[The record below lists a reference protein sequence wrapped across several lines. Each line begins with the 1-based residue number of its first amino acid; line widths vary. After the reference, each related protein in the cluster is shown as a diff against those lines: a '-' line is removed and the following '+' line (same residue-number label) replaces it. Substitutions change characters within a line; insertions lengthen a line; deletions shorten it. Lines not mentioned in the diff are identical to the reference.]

1 MRFFSDPNY
10 KVFRIKYNSKEPIDK
25 WKDPDKW
32 KNYQGCDYEEG
43 YNYALYLAGSNLVA
57 LDYDPRNE
65 TDETKKTLDSIR
77 PFLEATYSHK
87 TAGGGD
93 HYIFKVDPKTAY
105 PFKGKLCDGVD
116 IKYNGYIVIPPSSI
130 NGKNYEEDLFGVNHI
145 IDLPFELEEKMCAK
159 APENI
164 GAKQIDITPYR
175 DKKFKYKEL
184 SEAILKYANNNVLDY
199 DTWLR
204 LGAGFHSIF
213 DGSEEGFEFFKTISK
228 NKNFKDSD
236 EDIEKKWNSFSN
248 NHGRKI
254 GLGGL
259 ISILKDMKINID
271 DYIDPNWIFQFTE
284 EDIQLKE
291 DKEKEQANRILELV
305 QEKKKNDLLEKEK
318 KNLTQITDS
327 LLKKDHIED
336 TDILKVTKELT
347 RLKLSPTEL
356 KAIEELVAE
365 ISIKYFRQFV
375 VYVKSSKCYGVLE
388 NLGTPREEFYLY
400 SYAQFKE
407 RFLAYHIKSKTG
419 KKIFLTD
426 YYNESDKRKTC
437 MEVVYAPSTN
447 QKDFIA
453 VFPRG
458 SVSIEPTAKDYDP
471 KVIQPFINLVKH
483 NICAIPFDESRI
495 DEEELEAKKNLMK
508 YIFWYMAHTLRRPEE
523 AQSVVLALW
532 GDQGTGKNMF
542 TSIFGRLFIN
552 PMMATNVTFNNLE
565 GNYTDYLAK
574 RLLCVFNEFPPK
586 LEGRVWSRLKAHT
599 GTEDFMTMNPKGEKQ
614 YNAMIRARFITT
626 SNLYPSFGET
636 SDNRRIIRIQTEK
649 NITDF
654 SQIAKLRY
662 DDNFL
667 HNVAK
672 FLNTIDLNEFN
683 SSVIPKET
691 IMTEEEIETESDLKK
706 EQTRDTEIMH
716 EVFLD
721 LLTIEE
727 APYIIRRKK
736 ADGKIVK
743 YVYLGEL
750 FKCVQTKYKELVGK
764 KSLEYQTS
772 KQFLSKMIRFYPST
786 QHKKPMALKNPFNVH
801 GQTIKLYDYDDFIKY
816 FLGSNS
822 VYEDEKEL
830 DSVEEDI

>member
-1 MRFFSDPNY
+1 MKFFNDPNF
-10 KVFRIKYNSKEPIDK
+10 KVFKIKYNSKEPIDK
-25 WKDPDKW
+25 WKDPNKW

-43 YNYALYLAGSNLVA
+43 YNYALYLSASNLVA

-65 TDETKKTLDSIR
+65 TDETKKTLNNIR

-93 HYIFKVDPKTAY
+93 HYLFKVNPTTAY

-130 NGKNYEEDLFGVNHI
+130 GGKNYEADLFGTNHI
-145 IDLPFELEEKMCAK
+145 IDLPFELEEMMCAK
-159 APENI
+159 IPEKTES
-164 GAKQIDITPYR
+164 KQIDITPYR

-184 SEAILKYANNNVLDY
+184 SEAILEYANNNVLDY

-213 DGSEEGFEFFKTISK
+213 EGSEEGFEYFKLISK
-228 NKNFKDSD
+228 NSYFQDSD
-236 EDIEKKWNSFSN
+236 GEIRKKWESFSN
-248 NHGRKI
+248 DHGRKI

-259 ISILKDMKINID
+259 ISILKDMKIDID
-271 DYIDPNWIFQFTE
+271 DYQDPNWILNFTE
-284 EDIQLKE
+284 KDIELRKNKSKE
-291 DKEKEQANRILELV
+291 ETNKMLQII
-305 QEKKKNDLLEKEK
+305 KKKDGKDLNQLF
-318 KNLTQITDS
+318 NP
-327 LLKKDHIED
+327 LLKKDYIEED
-336 TDILKVTKELT
+336 EFLKALKEVNN
-347 RLKLSPTEL
+347 LKLPSKGI
-356 KAIEELVAE
+356 KAIEDILRNLA
-365 ISIKYFRQFV
+365 IKFFSQFA
-375 VYVKSSKCYGVLE
+375 VYVKSSKCYAVLE

-400 SYAQFKE
+400 SYYQFKE
-407 RFLAYHIKSKTG
+407 RFLAYHIKSVTG
-419 KKIFLTD
+419 KKIYLTE
-426 YYNESDKRKTC
+426 YYSESDKRKTC
-437 MEVVYAPSTN
+437 MEVVYAPYTT
-447 QKDFIA
+447 QKDFIPI
-453 VFPRG
+453 FPRG

-471 KVIQPFINLVKH
+471 KVIQPFIDLVKH
-483 NICAIPFDESRI
+483 NICAIPFDENRI
-495 DEEELEAKKNLMK
+495 DEEELRAKKNLMK

-542 TSIFGRLFIN
+542 TGIFGRLFIN

-565 GNYTDYLAK
+565 GNYTDYIAK

-654 SQIAKLRY
+654 SKIAKLRY
-662 DDNFL
+662 DDSFIRNI
-667 HNVAK
+667 AK

-683 SSVIPKET
+683 SSVIPKDR

-706 EQTRDTEIMH
+706 EQTRDSEIMH
-716 EVFLD
+716 EVFVD
-721 LLTIEE
+721 LLTMEE

-736 ADGKIVK
+736 LDGKIIK
-743 YVYLGEL
+743 YIYLGEL

-772 KQFLSKMIRFYPST
+772 KQFLSKMIRFYPSN
-786 QHKKPMALKNPFNVH
+786 QYEKPVALKNSFNVH
-801 GQTIKLYDYDDFIKY
+801 GKIVKLYDYDGFIKY
-816 FLGSNS
+816 FLGTNNIF
-822 VYEDEKEL
+822 EEEKEL
-830 DSVEEDI
+830 DSLEEDI

>member
-1 MRFFSDPNY
+1 MRFFNDPNF
-10 KVFRIKYNSKEPIDK
+10 KVFRIKYNSKEPMDK
-25 WKDPDKW
+25 WKDPNKW
-32 KNYQGCDYEEG
+32 KDYQGCGYEEG
-43 YNYALYLAGSNLVA
+43 YNYALYLSASNLVA
-57 LDYDPRNE
+57 LDYDPRNSNN
-65 TDETKKTLDSIR
+65 ETKKTLDSIR

-93 HYIFKVDPKTAY
+93 HYIFKVDPTRAY
-105 PFKGKLCDGVD
+105 PFKGILCQGID

-130 NGKNYEEDLFGVNHI
+130 NGKNYEEDLFGTNHI
-145 IDLPFELEEKMCAK
+145 IDLPFELEEMMCAK
-159 APENI
+159 IPEKTES
-164 GAKQIDITPYR
+164 KQIDITPYR

-184 SEAILKYANNNVLDY
+184 SEAILEYANNNILDY

-213 DGSEEGFEFFKTISK
+213 NGSEEGFEYFKLISK
-228 NKNFKDSD
+228 NSYFQDSD
-236 EDIEKKWNSFSN
+236 LEIKKKWESFSN
-248 NHGRKI
+248 DHGRKI

-259 ISILKDMKINID
+259 ISILKDMKIDID
-271 DYIDPNWIFQFTE
+271 NYLDPNWILNFTE
-284 EDIQLKE
+284 KDIELRENKSKE
-291 DKEKEQANRILELV
+291 EANKMLQII
-305 QEKKKNDLLEKEK
+305 KKKDGKDLNQLF
-318 KNLTQITDS
+318 NP
-327 LLKKDHIED
+327 LLKKDYIEENEL
-336 TDILKVTKELT
+336 LKALKEVNN
-347 RLKLSPTEL
+347 LKLPSKGI
-356 KAIEELVAE
+356 KAIEDILRNLA
-365 ISIKYFRQFV
+365 IKFFSQFA
-375 VYVKSSKCYGVLE
+375 VYVKSSKCYAVLE

-400 SYAQFKE
+400 SYYQFKE
-407 RFLAYHIKSKTG
+407 RFLAYHIKSGEG
-419 KKIFLTD
+419 KKFFLTD
-426 YYNESDKRKTC
+426 YYNESDKRRSC
-437 MEVVYAPSTN
+437 IEVVYAPSTN

-471 KVIQPFINLVKH
+471 KVIQPLVDLVEH
-483 NICAIPFDESRI
+483 NICAIPFDENRI

-542 TSIFGRLFIN
+542 TSIFGKLFIN

-565 GNYTDYLAK
+565 GNYTDYIAK

-654 SQIAKLRY
+654 SKIAKLRY
-662 DDNFL
+662 DDSFIRNI
-667 HNVAK
+667 AK

-691 IMTEEEIETESDLKK
+691 IMTEDEIETESDLKK

-716 EVFLD
+716 EVFID

-727 APYIIRRKK
+727 APYIIKRKK
-736 ADGKIVK
+736 ADGKIAK
-743 YVYLGEL
+743 YIYLGEL

-772 KQFLSKMIRFYPST
+772 KQFLSKMIRFYPSN
-786 QHKKPMALKNPFNVH
+786 QYKKPMALKNPFNVH
-801 GQTIKLYDYDDFIKY
+801 GKTIKLYDYDDFIKY
-816 FLGSNS
+816 FVGSNT
-822 VYEDEKEL
+822 VFEDEKEL
-830 DSVEEDI
+830 DSVEEDV

>member
-1 MRFFSDPNY
+1 MRFFNDPNF
-10 KVFRIKYNSKEPIDK
+10 KVFKIKYNSKEPIDK
-25 WKDPDKW
+25 WKDPNKW
-32 KNYQGCDYEEG
+32 KDYQGCDYEEG
-43 YNYALYLAGSNLVA
+43 YNYALYLSASNLVA
-57 LDYDPRNE
+57 LDYDPRNSN
-65 TDETKKTLDSIR
+65 DETKKTLDSIR

-87 TAGGGD
+87 TAGDGD
-93 HYIFKVDPKTAY
+93 HYIFKVDPKTSY
-105 PFKGKLCDGVD
+105 PFKGKLCDGID

-130 NGKNYEEDLFGVNHI
+130 DGKNYEADLFGTNHI

-184 SEAILKYANNNVLDY
+184 SEAILEYANNNVLDY

-213 DGSEEGFEFFKTISK
+213 EGSEEGFEYFKLISK
-228 NKNFKDSD
+228 NSYFQDSD
-236 EDIEKKWNSFSN
+236 LEIKKKWESFSN
-248 NHGRKI
+248 DHGKKI

-259 ISILKDMKINID
+259 ISILKDMKIDID
-271 DYIDPNWIFQFTE
+271 DYLDPNWIFNFTKK
-284 EDIQLKE
+284 DIELRE
-291 DKEKEQANRILELV
+291 DKDKKETNKMLEIV
-305 QEKKKNDLLEKEK
+305 KKKDGKDL
-318 KNLTQITDS
+318 NQIFNKA
-327 LLKKDHIED
+327 LHKDHIEG
-336 TDILKVTKELT
+336 TEFLNLLNEVNSLKLPSKGIEAIEDILRNLAV
-347 RLKLSPTEL
+347 
-356 KAIEELVAE
+356 
-365 ISIKYFRQFV
+365 KYFSQFA
-375 VYVKSSKCYGVLE
+375 VYVKSSKCYAVLE

-400 SYAQFKE
+400 SYYQFKE

-419 KKIFLTD
+419 KEIFLTD
-426 YYNESDKRKTC
+426 YYNKSDKRKTC
-437 MEVVYAPSTN
+437 MEVVYAPYTT
-447 QKDFIA
+447 QKDFIPI
-453 VFPRG
+453 FPRG

-471 KVIQPFINLVKH
+471 KVIQPFIDLVKH
-483 NICAIPFDESRI
+483 NICAIPFDENRI
-495 DEEELEAKKNLMK
+495 NEEELEAKKNLMK

-542 TSIFGRLFIN
+542 TGIFGRLFIN

-565 GNYTDYLAK
+565 GNYTDYIAK

-614 YNAMIRARFITT
+614 YNAMVRARFITT

-636 SDNRRIIRIQTEK
+636 SDNRRIVRIQTEK
-649 NITDF
+649 NIRDF
-654 SQIAKLRY
+654 TQIARLRY
-662 DDNFL
+662 DDNFI

-683 SSVIPKET
+683 SSVIPKNQ
-691 IMTEEEIETESDLKK
+691 IMTVEEIETESDLKK

-716 EVFLD
+716 EILID
-721 LLTIEE
+721 LLNIEE
-727 APYIIRRKK
+727 APYIIRRRKV
-736 ADGKIVK
+736 DGEIIK
-743 YVYLGEL
+743 YIYLGEL

-786 QHKKPMALKNPFNVH
+786 QYKKPTSLPRPFNTRGKV
-801 GQTIKLYDYDDFIKY
+801 IKLYDYDEFIKY
-816 FLGSNS
+816 FVGSNT
-822 VYEDEKEL
+822 VFEDEKEL
-830 DSVEEDI
+830 DSVEEDT

>member
-1 MRFFSDPNY
+1 MKFFNDPNY

-25 WKDPDKW
+25 WKDPNKW

-43 YNYALYLAGSNLVA
+43 YNYALYLSASNLVA

-93 HYIFKVDPKTAY
+93 HYLFKVDPNTAY

-116 IKYNGYIVIPPSSI
+116 IKYNGYVVIPPSFI
-130 NGKNYEEDLFGVNHI
+130 NGKNYEADLFGTNHI
-145 IDLPFELEEKMCAK
+145 IGLPFELEEMMYAK
-159 APENI
+159 IPEK
-164 GAKQIDITPYR
+164 AESKQIDITPYR

-184 SEAILKYANNNVLDY
+184 SEAILEYANNNVLDY

-213 DGSEEGFEFFKTISK
+213 NGSEEGFEYFKLISK
-228 NKNFKDSD
+228 NSYFQDSD
-236 EDIEKKWNSFSN
+236 LEIKKKWESFSN
-248 NHGRKI
+248 DHGKKI

-259 ISILKDMKINID
+259 ISILKDMKIDID
-271 DYIDPNWIFQFTE
+271 DYLDPNWILNFTE
-284 EDIQLKE
+284 KDIELRESKSKE
-291 DKEKEQANRILELV
+291 EANKMLQII
-305 QEKKKNDLLEKEK
+305 KKKDGKDLNQLF
-318 KNLTQITDS
+318 NP
-327 LLKKDHIED
+327 LLKKDYIEED
-336 TDILKVTKELT
+336 EFLKALKEVNN
-347 RLKLSPTEL
+347 LKLPSKGI
-356 KAIEELVAE
+356 KAIEDILRNLA
-365 ISIKYFRQFV
+365 IKFFSQFA
-375 VYVKSSKCYGVLE
+375 VYVKSSKCYAVLE

-400 SYAQFKE
+400 SYYQFKE
-407 RFLAYHIKSKTG
+407 RFLAYHIKSGEG

-426 YYNESDKRKTC
+426 YYNESDKRRSC

-458 SVSIEPTAKDYDP
+458 SVSIEPVAKDYDP
-471 KVIQPFINLVKH
+471 KVIQPFVDLVKH

-542 TSIFGRLFIN
+542 TSIFGKLFIN

-565 GNYTDYLAK
+565 GNYTDYIAK

-662 DDNFL
+662 DDNFI
-667 HNVAK
+667 HNIAK

-716 EVFLD
+716 EVFVD

-743 YVYLGEL
+743 YIYLGEL

-764 KSLEYQTS
+764 KSLEYQTP
-772 KQFLSKMIRFYPST
+772 KQFLSKMIRFYPSN
-786 QHKKPMALKNPFNVH
+786 QYKKPAALQKSFNVH
-801 GQTIKLYDYDDFIKY
+801 GKTIKLYDYDGFIKY
-816 FLGSNS
+816 FLGTNP
-822 VYEDEKEL
+822 VFEDEKEL
-830 DSVEEDI
+830 DSLEEDI

>member
-1 MRFFSDPNY
+1 MKFFNDPNY

-25 WKDPDKW
+25 WKDPNKW

-43 YNYALYLAGSNLVA
+43 YNYALYLSASNLVA

-65 TDETKKTLDSIR
+65 THETKKTLNNIR

-93 HYIFKVDPKTAY
+93 HYLFKVDPTTAY

-116 IKYNGYIVIPPSSI
+116 IKYNGYVVIPPSFI
-130 NGKNYEEDLFGVNHI
+130 NGKNYEADLFGTNHI
-145 IDLPFELEEKMCAK
+145 IDLPFELEEMMCAK
-159 APENI
+159 IPEK
-164 GAKQIDITPYR
+164 AESKQIDITPYR

-184 SEAILKYANNNVLDY
+184 SEAILEYANNNVLDY

-213 DGSEEGFEFFKTISK
+213 EGSEEGFKYFKLISK
-228 NKNFKDSD
+228 NSYFQDSD
-236 EDIEKKWNSFSN
+236 LEIKKKWESFSN
-248 NHGRKI
+248 DHGRKI

-259 ISILKDMKINID
+259 ISILKDMKIDID
-271 DYIDPNWIFQFTE
+271 DYLDPNWILNFTE
-284 EDIQLKE
+284 KDIELRENKSKE
-291 DKEKEQANRILELV
+291 EANKMLQII
-305 QEKKKNDLLEKEK
+305 KKKDGKDLNQLF
-318 KNLTQITDS
+318 NP
-327 LLKKDHIED
+327 LLKKDYIEED
-336 TDILKVTKELT
+336 EFLKALKEVNN
-347 RLKLSPTEL
+347 LKLPSKGI
-356 KAIEELVAE
+356 KAIEDILRDIA
-365 ISIKYFRQFV
+365 IKFFSQFA
-375 VYVKSSKCYGVLE
+375 VYVKSSKCYAVLE

-400 SYAQFKE
+400 SYFQFKE
-407 RFLAYHIKSKTG
+407 RFLAYHIKSATG
-419 KKIFLTD
+419 KKIYLTE
-426 YYNESDKRKTC
+426 YYSESDKRRSC
-437 MEVVYAPSTN
+437 MEVVYAPSTT

-453 VFPRG
+453 IFPRG

-471 KVIQPFINLVKH
+471 KVIEPFINLVKH
-483 NICAIPFDESRI
+483 NICGIPFDESRV
-495 DEEELEAKKNLMK
+495 DKNEFRAKKNLMK

-542 TSIFGRLFIN
+542 TGIFGRLFIN

-565 GNYTDYLAK
+565 GNYTDYIAK

-636 SDNRRIIRIQTEK
+636 SDNRRIVRIQTEK
-649 NITDF
+649 HIKDF
-654 SQIAKLRY
+654 TEIARLRY
-662 DDNFL
+662 DDNFI

-683 SSVIPKET
+683 SSVIPKDR

-706 EQTRDTEIMH
+706 EQTKDTEIMH
-716 EVFLD
+716 EVFIS
-721 LLTIEE
+721 LLNIEE
-727 APYIIRRKK
+727 APYIIKRRKL
-736 ADGKIVK
+736 DGRIVK
-743 YVYLGEL
+743 YIYLGDL
-750 FKCVQTKYKELVGK
+750 FKCAQAKYKELVGK
-764 KSLEYQTS
+764 RSLEYQTS
-772 KQFLSKMIRFYPST
+772 KQFLSKMIRFYPNARYE
-786 QHKKPMALKNPFNVH
+786 KPVALKSPFNVH
-801 GQTIKLYDYDDFIKY
+801 GKTIKLYDYDGFIKY
-816 FLGSNS
+816 FLGTNNIF
-822 VYEDEKEL
+822 EDEKEL
-830 DSVEEDI
+830 DSLEEDI

>member
-1 MRFFSDPNY
+1 MKFFNDPNF
-10 KVFRIKYNSKEPIDK
+10 KVFKIKCNSKEPIDK

-32 KNYQGCDYEEG
+32 KNYQGCSYEEG
-43 YNYALYLAGSNLVA
+43 CNYALYLSASNLVA

-93 HYIFKVDPKTAY
+93 HYIFKVDPNIAY

-130 NGKNYEEDLFGVNHI
+130 DGKNYESDLFGTNYI
-145 IDLPFELEEKMCAK
+145 IDLPPELEEMMCAK
-159 APENI
+159 FPEKI
-164 GAKQIDITPYR
+164 EPKQIDITPYR
-175 DKKFKYKEL
+175 DKKFKYEEL
-184 SEAILKYANNNVLDY
+184 SEAILEYANNNVLDY

-213 DGSEEGFEFFKTISK
+213 DGDDRGFELFKIISK

-236 EDIEKKWNSFSN
+236 EDIKKKWDSFSG

-259 ISILKDMKINID
+259 ISILKDMKIDID
-271 DYIDPNWIFQFTE
+271 DYQDPNWVFNFTE
-284 EDIQLKE
+284 KDMRVIENKNKEETNKMLEVIKNKDKKDLNQIFNKVLQKSHIE
-291 DKEKEQANRILELV
+291 DKEFLGIIKEIN
-305 QEKKKNDLLEKEK
+305 
-318 KNLTQITDS
+318 NLKIPF
-327 LLKKDHIED
+327 KGI
-336 TDILKVTKELT
+336 
-347 RLKLSPTEL
+347 
-356 KAIEELVAE
+356 KAIEEILRNLAVKFF
-365 ISIKYFRQFV
+365 SQFA
-375 VYVKSSKCYGVLE
+375 VYVKSSKCYAVLE

-400 SYAQFKE
+400 SYFQFKE
-407 RFLAYHIKSKTG
+407 RFLAYHIKSG
-419 KKIFLTD
+419 EGREIFLTD
-426 YYNESDKRKTC
+426 YYNKSDKRKAC

-453 VFPRG
+453 IFPRG
-458 SVSIEPTAKDYDP
+458 SVSIEPIAKDYDP

-483 NICAIPFDESRI
+483 NICAIPFDESKI

-542 TSIFGRLFIN
+542 TGIFGRLFIN

-626 SNLYPSFGET
+626 SNIYPSFGET

-649 NITDF
+649 NIKDF
-654 SQIAKLRY
+654 TEIARLRY
-662 DDNFL
+662 DDNFI

-672 FLNTIDLNEFN
+672 FLNTIDLDEFS
-683 SSVIPKET
+683 SSVIPKDK

-706 EQTRDTEIMH
+706 EQTRDTEVMH
-716 EVFLD
+716 EVLLD
-721 LLTIEE
+721 MLCMED
-727 APYIIRRKK
+727 APYIIKRKK
-736 ADGKIVK
+736 LNGEIIK
-743 YVYLGEL
+743 YIYLAEL
-750 FKCVQTKYKELVGK
+750 FKCVQIKYKDLVGK

-772 KQFLSKMIRFYPST
+772 KQFLAKMIRFYPNVRY
-786 QHKKPMALKNPFNVH
+786 KKPTALKNSFNVH
-801 GQTIKLYDYDDFIKY
+801 GKTVRLYDYNDFIKY
-816 FLGSNS
+816 FVGSNT
-822 VYEDEKEL
+822 VFEEEKEL
-830 DSVEEDI
+830 DSLQEDI